1 MAEGTP
7 PPVWVLGAGAIGLY
21 VGGCL
26 AAAGARVHC
35 IGRRDRLDGLRS
47 AGGLRLTDLHGR
59 DTRVPVAALRWSEIP
74 SPAER
79 PPELVL
85 LCVKSRDTA
94 TAMRALAAAV
104 PAGTP
109 VLSLQNGV
117 ENVDEARR
125 SAPALTVLA
134 GMVPFNVAQRGPG
147 HYHQGTAGWLAA
159 QDDAATRRW
168 APAFGAAGLP
178 LQLRH
183 DMPAVQWAKLLLNLN
198 NPVNALSGLGLRDQ
212 LLHPGWRRCTALL
225 MAEALQVLEAAG
237 IQPARLTPLP
247 PPALPW
253 LMRLPTPLFRL
264 AAARLLRIDPH
275 ARSSMADDVA
285 AGRPTEVDAL
295 CGAVLRLA
303 ERHGLT
309 APRQRH
315 MIERLQPPVR
325 IMDDPGPLLRALQ
338 ALAVQP
344 RARGG

>member
-1 MAEGTP
+1 MAEEARPT
-7 PPVWVLGAGAIGLY
+7 VWVLGAGAIGLY

-26 AAAGARVHC
+26 AAAGTPVHW
-35 IGRRDRLDGLRS
+35 IGRRSRLDDLRT
-47 AGGLRLTDLHGR
+47 AGGLRLTNLEGR
-59 DTRVPVAALRWSEIP
+59 DVRVPLAGLSGSEAP
-74 SPAER
+74 SPDQTA
-79 PPELVL
+79 PDLVL

-94 TAMRALAAAV
+94 EAMRALASAV

-117 ENVDEARR
+117 DNVDIARR

-134 GMVPFNVAQRGPG
+134 GMVPFNVARRGPG
-147 HYHQGTAGWLAA
+147 HYHQGTAGQMTV
-159 QDDAATRRW
+159 QDDAVTRRW
-168 APAFGAAGLP
+168 APAFAAAGLP
-178 LQLRH
+178 LKLRH

-225 MAEALQVLEAAG
+225 MQEALQVLKAAG

-247 PPALPW
+247 PHALPW
-253 LMRLPTPLFRL
+253 LMQLPTPLFRL

-285 AGRPTEVDAL
+285 AGRPTEIDAL
-295 CGAVLRLA
+295 CGAVDRLA
-303 ERHGLT
+303 ARHGLT

-315 MIERLQPPVR
+315 MIDRLQPPVQPL
-325 IMDDPGPLLRALQ
+325 DDPGPLLQALQ
-338 ALAVQP
+338 GLTLRPTAH
-344 RARGG
+344 GG